1 MLDALEMVTER
12 AEATDTT
19 AQPLHLRDIEAASEQ
34 HNRSEREAECET
46 KRETAG
52 TANVVAS
59 EPTTKKTRKNR
70 NHKPPKGQYAEH
82 FDHVGKEK
90 NQTQGITVR
99 QAHERLNMI
108 ERRKPLY
115 SPAFA
120 GFASACACAS
130 FVFLLGGGPS
140 T

>member
-19 AQPLHLRDIEAASEQ
+19 AQPLHLRDIEAASE
-34 HNRSEREAECET
+34 HNRGEREAERET
-46 KRETAG
+46 KRETASA
-52 TANVVAS
+52 ANVTSS
-59 EPTTKKTRKNR
+59 ESTTKKARKNR

-82 FDHVGKEK
+82 FDHVGKEAD
-90 NQTQGITVR
+90 QSQGITVR

-108 ERRKPLY
+108 ERRKPCIRRHLQD
-115 SPAFA
+115 SPRPAPVHPSCSCLEA
-120 GFASACACAS
+120 A
-130 FVFLLGGGPS
+130 PS